1 MDNISTYHKYT
12 TKEWENLVKYINK
25 SFLMV
30 LYIGANYLSIILLI
44 SLL

>member
-12 TKEWENLVKYINK
+12 RKELENLVKYINT
-25 SFLMV
+25 M
-30 LYIGANYLSIILLI
+30 LYIGVNYLAIILLI